1 MYEKNEN
8 AKIKKKFNLEEES
21 KKIIFSENIYCS
33 TTNAA
38 AF

>member
-1 MYEKNEN
+1 MYEKNEK

-21 KKIIFSENIYCS
+21 KKIIFSENIYCL